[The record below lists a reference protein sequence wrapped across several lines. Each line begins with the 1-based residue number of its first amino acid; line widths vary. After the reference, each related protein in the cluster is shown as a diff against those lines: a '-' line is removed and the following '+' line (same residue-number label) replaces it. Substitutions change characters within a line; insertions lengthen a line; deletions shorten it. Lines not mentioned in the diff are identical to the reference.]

1 MSPSWLDML
10 ASQARVLLAEVQ
22 LRHTMGHSEGSVP
35 AVTEAVL
42 RALLVVVFFSQSLQ
56 LESETLLLE

>member
-1 MSPSWLDML
+1 MV
-10 ASQARVLLAEVQ
+10 ASQARELLAEVQ
-22 LRHTMGHSEGSVP
+22 LRHTTGQSLSSVP

-56 LESETLLLE
+56 LESETLWLE